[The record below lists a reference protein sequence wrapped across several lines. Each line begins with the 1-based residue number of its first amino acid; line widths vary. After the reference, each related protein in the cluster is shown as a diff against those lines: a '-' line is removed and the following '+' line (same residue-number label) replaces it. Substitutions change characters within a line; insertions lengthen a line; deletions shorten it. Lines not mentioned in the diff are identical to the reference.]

1 MLDAPSESEKHP
13 ETGARRIARDMHT
26 AATRVIGMEWD
37 CEFKESF
44 KESNPP
50 REVGEDGS
58 EPSYED
64 RSEYRKQA
72 VQAEAVSYTH
82 LTLPTILLV

>member
-1 MLDAPSESEKHP
+1 MTRRSPGGMLDNPSESEKHP
-13 ETGARRIARDMHT
+13 ETGASRIARDMHT

-50 REVGEDGS
+50 
-58 EPSYED
+58 
-64 RSEYRKQA
+64 
-72 VQAEAVSYTH
+72 
-82 LTLPTILLV
+82 

>member
-1 MLDAPSESEKHP
+1 MTRRSPGGMLDAPSESEKHP
-13 ETGARRIARDMHT
+13 ETGASRIARDMHT

-50 REVGEDGS
+50 SGAGEDGP
-58 EPSYED
+58 EPSHED
-64 RSEYRKQA
+64 RAAHRE
-72 VQAEAVSYTH
+72 
-82 LTLPTILLV
+82 